1 MIHSQQSSVK
11 KALHLAMLDIVTK
24 PSPHQLL
31 RPFKLLQYFHL
42 SEQRQVISTK
52 EEGLR
57 GLRREETPFAMS
69 LPDPVAVTS
78 GSDQVVFS

>member
-1 MIHSQQSSVK
+1 MK

-31 RPFKLLQYFHL
+31 RRFKLLQYFHL
-42 SEQRQVISTK
+42 SEQRQVIATK

-57 GLRREETPFAMS
+57 GLSLKLRREETPFAMS

>member
-1 MIHSQQSSVK
+1 MK
-11 KALHLAMLDIVTK
+11 KALQSAMLDIVAK
-24 PSPHQLL
+24 PSPQQLL

-42 SEQRQVISTK
+42 SEQGQVISAK

>member
-1 MIHSQQSSVK
+1 MK

-31 RPFKLLQYFHL
+31 RRFKLLQYFHL
-42 SEQRQVISTK
+42 SEQGQVISAK